1 MSLGDVRRHRA
12 LVLKGGTVVDGTGAA
27 RFVAD
32 VRIEGER
39 IAAVGAHLETQDSD
53 VLGVAGKIVAP
64 GFIDVHTHDDQILL
78 AAPQMLPKISQGV
91 TTVVIGNCGIS
102 LAPLVHADAPPP
114 LNLLGGDK
122 YVYPTMAAYVAAVE
136 KARPAVNVAALIG
149 HSTLRVAAMD
159 DPYRPATPAEQ
170 SRMVELVRE
179 GLDTG
184 ATGMSSGV
192 VHAPGTA
199 ADCDEPAPLA
209 PVAGDAGGVYWR

>member
-1 MSLGDVRRHRA
+1 MSERKHSA

-39 IAAVGAHLETQDSD
+39 IAAVGAHISTQDAD
-53 VLGVAGKIVAP
+53 VHDVAGKIVAP
-64 GFIDVHTHDDQILL
+64 GFVDVHTHDDQILL

-170 SRMVELVRE
+170 SRMVELLRE

-184 ATGMSSGV
+184 ATGLSS
-192 VHAPGTA
+192 
-199 ADCDEPAPLA
+199 
-209 PVAGDAGGVYWR
+209 